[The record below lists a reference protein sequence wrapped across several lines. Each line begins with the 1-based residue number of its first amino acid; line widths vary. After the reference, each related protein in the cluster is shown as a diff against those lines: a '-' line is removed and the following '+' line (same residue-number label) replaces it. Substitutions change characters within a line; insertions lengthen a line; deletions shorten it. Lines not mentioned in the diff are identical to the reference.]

1 MTTLVYSAENPG
13 LPPVPMPDRFRHE
26 ISYFA
31 SHRPPSGDML
41 AVGEWWIDL
50 AEAEAVL
57 ADGVVR
63 IASPLDS
70 ASRAEIELSDEQE
83 TWLEWVV
90 RNRVRRVR
98 FG

>member
-1 MTTLVYSAENPG
+1 MATLVYSTEDPG
-13 LPPVPMPDRFRHE
+13 LPPVAMPDRFRHE
-26 ISYFA
+26 ISFFA
-31 SHRPPSGDML
+31 ADRSPSGETL
-41 AVGEWWIDL
+41 AAGEWWIDL
-50 AEAEAVL
+50 AEAESVL

-70 ASRAEIELSDEQE
+70 ASRAEIELSEEQE
-83 TWLEWVV
+83 NWLEWVV